1 MSTLPDTTFVASIKS
16 SNGIHVVQASADAVR
31 VSAVATQTAET
42 VKIEPETRQVLTE
55 EVNAAPVVIGAEGP
69 QVIAV
74 GRNSMQVVVAGI
86 RGRPG
91 KDSVGSG
98 VTYVQD
104 FEPVGALDKE
114 SWYNPLTFQMKVY
127 SDGAWRP
134 VAPDGGY
141 F

>member
-1 MSTLPDTTFVASIKS
+1 MSTLPDTTFVASVKS
-16 SNGIHVVQASADAVR
+16 SDGVHVVQASVDTTR
-31 VSAVATQTAET
+31 VSAVATQPVGT
-42 VKIEPETRQVLTE
+42 VNIEPETAHVLAE
-55 EVNAAPVVIGAEGP
+55 EVTAAPIVISAEGP

-74 GRNSMQVVVAGI
+74 GQNTVRVMVAGI

-91 KDSVGSG
+91 KDSLGSG

-104 FEPVGALDKE
+104 FEPSGALDKE
-114 SWYNPLTFQMKVY
+114 SWYNPLTFQLKVY
-127 SDGAWRP
+127 NDGAWRP